1 MTFEE
6 FADVRLPALL
16 RFAGV
21 LTGDRALAEDVV
33 QEALIR
39 AHGRWKAIGQLD
51 RPESYVRNAA
61 AGVVTA
67 VTVTGAPAK
76 PQTDAASVR
85 TAVLTAFSSA
95 RGGNRGCIS
104 P

>member
-6 FADVRLPALL
+6 FAAVRLGALL

-39 AHGRWKAIGQLD
+39 ARALGVDRGPGPARSLRPQDGGQR
-51 RPESYVRNAA
+51 RPRRP
-61 AGVVTA
+61 
-67 VTVTGAPAK
+67 AP
-76 PQTDAASVR
+76 PSRTRTMGPASR
-85 TAVLTAFSSA
+85 S
-95 RGGNRGCIS
+95 
-104 P
+104 